1 MPSRQSCEDNKRCM
15 RSFPNLSYAF
25 STSHRLP
32 APSAGNSSLAR
43 PSHVS
48 GPSLLYVWC
57 QVDHLCARRT
67 DTGYTHRQSSMCM
80 SRYQYFS
87 LVKGGPYRPHTINTV
102 TCVVAQSTMFR
113 GCLIQTAEAMPAESV
128 QAISPLRQAFC
139 VNARVRIRRFHG
151 FGAATWHV
159 GCIDCLSTSPR
170 STTRRMRFLAS

>member
-1 MPSRQSCEDNKRCM
+1 MHVALPIVPSRQSCEDNKRCM

-87 LVKGGPYRPHTINTV
+87 LVKGGPYRPRTKTP
-102 TCVVAQSTMFR
+102 QSA
-113 GCLIQTAEAMPAESV
+113 L
-128 QAISPLRQAFC
+128 L
-139 VNARVRIRRFHG
+139 
-151 FGAATWHV
+151 
-159 GCIDCLSTSPR
+159 
-170 STTRRMRFLAS
+170 TRRLCSTGVASYKARKLCPRKVFTEFLLCGRPSVASAKGAD